1 MLRSDFRLIGLGG
14 AGGRLVDQ
22 IASQDGRFKSF
33 FINSSK
39 TDLESLEHYDDIDKN
54 YILTSIGNGTGRKRD
69 LGKRI
74 IQKNAWNIIDT
85 LQSFDEEVLY
95 FVSSFG
101 GGSGSSSISTLL
113 KGIQT
118 LKKEG
123 QFSKIINLIGILPD
137 LDSKNIILSNTL
149 ETWNEIMS
157 YDCINNMMFID
168 NNNLYN
174 GQRLSENEINI
185 KFASLFDA
193 IFEIPNSNGIN
204 FDNGNLSNVLK
215 SKGCMYVYSLP
226 NNSNNV
232 NEALKKSNETSVL
245 ARIYKTKDVMI
256 KDDNNDNIEKM
267 KCSYI
272 GTSFNNENYIHEEIL
287 EAYNPT
293 EEDYHGY
300 NQENNL
306 VLISGCL
313 PPFYSIQV
321 INTELEDRKRNKTSN
336 TTKNFSKFTID
347 FSENINTEEPVETES
362 THSAP
367 KERKTNM
374 KKVMKKNLADIF

>member
-14 AGGRLVDQ
+14 GGGRMVDQ
-22 IASQDGRFKSF
+22 IMSTDGRFKGF

-69 LGKRI
+69 LGKII

-85 LQSFDEEVLY
+85 LQAFDEEVLY

-118 LKKEG
+118 LKKED
-123 QFSKIINLIGILPD
+123 QFNKTINLIGILPD
-137 LDSKNIILSNTL
+137 LDSKNVILSNTL

-157 YDCINNMMFID
+157 YDCINNMIFID

-174 GQRLSENEINI
+174 GEKLSEEEINI

-215 SKGCMYVYSLP
+215 SKGCMYIYSLP
-226 NNSNNV
+226 NNYNNV
-232 NEALKKSNETSVL
+232 NDALKIADEQSVL
-245 ARIYKTKDVMI
+245 AKIYKTDDVMI
-256 KDDNNDNIEKM
+256 EDENDNNIRKM
-267 KCSYI
+267 QCSYI
-272 GTSFNNENYIHEEIL
+272 GTSFNNEKYLHEDVLKNYKAI
-287 EAYNPT
+287 
-293 EEDYHGY
+293 EEDYTGY
-300 NQENNL
+300 NEENNL

-313 PPFYSIQV
+313 PPFYAIQV
-321 INTELEDRKRNKTSN
+321 IDAEVKDRQMNSNSN
-336 TTKNFSKFTID
+336 TNKNFNKFTID
-347 FSENINTEEPVETES
+347 FSNNVSNKEISNTKVNNS
-362 THSAP
+362 P

-374 KKVMKKNLADIF
+374 KKVMKQNLSDIF